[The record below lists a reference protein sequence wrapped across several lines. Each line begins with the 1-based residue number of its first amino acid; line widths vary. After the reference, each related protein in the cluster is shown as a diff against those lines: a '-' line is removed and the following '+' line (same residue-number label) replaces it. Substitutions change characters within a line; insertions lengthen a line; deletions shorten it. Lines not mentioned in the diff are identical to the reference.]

1 MGRHKLQGAG
11 SFYLRI
17 GVSLYAQEFICRV
30 MPVSYE
36 KQGLWHETC
45 QPNARNARP
54 LAVTARN

>member
-17 GVSLYAQEFICRV
+17 GVLLYAQEFICRV

-36 KQGLWHETC
+36 KQGTM
-45 QPNARNARP
+45 ARYLPTERP
-54 LAVTARN
+54 